1 MLREGKGDSR
11 IKVLFMAITRNPRQ
25 MANQL
30 QLASKL
36 MQRRFTRLP
45 FVAKCS
51 MGLSLVLSAVIYG
64 SIFLVLLGNHL
75 KKESFLEMSKCPA
88 CYGTS
93 ACENAKNG
101 KVWFVGWSKIR
112 FLDYV
117 NVNNIYYGTDS
128 GGQSL
133 LVSKLGSDSKIASM
147 EKAVCALAK
156 EPEGC
161 DVSRAAGRAF
171 PPSGTKW
178 MLKQITG
185 MSTMTTCPSD
195 RLLEMIIGKY
205 HEKNDA
211 ISISASE
218 RAQLMTTLMVNQEP
232 IVFQTFPKL
241 EGWPFPGY
249 MGACGRFVMTESIG
263 MPLNNFYSMPF
274 KIRATLALKLLGI
287 ARQFTEN
294 EGQYALYW
302 TELSYSTFVVD
313 ETGNLLVSD
322 GRHILVVDLWQIK
335 RDKNPGWDEACYSN
349 FDSCAD
355 SEQSCSLTIP
365 DCLCSAH
372 MADHNYYAVCR
383 NILSSF
389 ASHNGVSIS
398 LLHNIPSDVEELYHI
413 RELAD
418 KCARPNKPR
427 QRQGV
432 VEELVKVLKEFIGPQ
447 LT

>member
-1 MLREGKGDSR
+1 MIREGKGDSR
-11 IKVLFMAITRNPRQ
+11 IKVLFMAITKNPRQ
-25 MANQL
+25 MASQL

-45 FVAKCS
+45 FVAKFS
-51 MGLSLVLSAVIYG
+51 MGLTLFLSALVYGTIFFVI
-64 SIFLVLLGNHL
+64 FGNHL
-75 KKESFLEMSKCPA
+75 KKESFLELSKCPA

-93 ACENAKNG
+93 ACEDAKNG

-117 NVNNIYYGTDS
+117 NVNNDYYGTDS

-133 LVSKLGSDSKIASM
+133 LVSKLGSNSKIATM
-147 EKAVCALAK
+147 EREVCTLAR

-185 MSTMTTCPSD
+185 MSVMTTCPSD
-195 RLLEMIIGKY
+195 RLLEMILGKY
-205 HEKNDA
+205 HEKHDA
-211 ISISASE
+211 ISLSAAE
-218 RAQLMTTLMVNQEP
+218 RVQLLTTLMINQEP
-232 IVFQTFPKL
+232 IIFQTFPKL
-241 EGWPFPGY
+241 EGWPFPRY
-249 MGACGRFVMTESIG
+249 VGACGRFVMTESLG
-263 MPLNNFYSMPF
+263 MPLDNFYGMPF
-274 KIRATLALKLLGI
+274 KIRATFALKLLGI

-294 EGQYALYW
+294 ESQYALYW
-302 TELSYSTFVVD
+302 TELSYSSFLVD
-313 ETGNLLVSD
+313 KTGDVLVSD
-322 GRHILVVDLWQIK
+322 GRHISVVDRWQIK
-335 RDKNPGWDEACYSN
+335 RDKNPGWDEPCYSV
-349 FDSCAD
+349 FDSCTD
-355 SEQSCSLTIP
+355 NEQSCLLTVP
-365 DCLCSAH
+365 NCLCSAH
-372 MADHNYYAVCR
+372 TADHNYYAVCR

-389 ASHNGVSIS
+389 ASHNGISIS

-418 KCARPNKPR
+418 KCARPEKPG
-427 QRQGV
+427 QRLEV
-432 VEELVKVLKEFIGPQ
+432 VEELVKALRDIIGPQ